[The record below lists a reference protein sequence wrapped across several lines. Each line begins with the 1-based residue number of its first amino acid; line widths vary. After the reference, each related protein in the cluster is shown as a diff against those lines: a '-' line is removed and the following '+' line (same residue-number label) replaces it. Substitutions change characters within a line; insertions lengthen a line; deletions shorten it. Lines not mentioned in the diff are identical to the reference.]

1 MARKHEK
8 YERLLARA
16 KSVPPVPTAVAH
28 PCDESS
34 LTGAVDASKIGL
46 IVPILVGPAARIK
59 AVFEGEEHGPHRDA
73 LVLGAALVLELT
85 GRAAGPQGSTERV
98 IATLDDGAAARLLSR
113 LACAG
118 REKG

>member
-1 MARKHEK
+1 MDKQGRRWRVLPAPVAGGSGQVTRTVRDPAEWGLP
-8 YERLLARA
+8 RCSPDDLAGGDA
-16 KSVPPVPTAVAH
+16 
-28 PCDESS
+28 
-34 LTGAVDASKIGL
+34 TGN
-46 IVPILVGPAARIK
+46 AARIK